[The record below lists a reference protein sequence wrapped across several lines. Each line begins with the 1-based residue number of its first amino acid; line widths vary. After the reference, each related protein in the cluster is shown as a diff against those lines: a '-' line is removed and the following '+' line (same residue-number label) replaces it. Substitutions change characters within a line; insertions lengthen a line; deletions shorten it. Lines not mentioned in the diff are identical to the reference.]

1 MKLYRY
7 LTGTDDSAFCARVSK
22 ALNKGWTLH
31 GAPTMTFNGSQVI
44 VGQVICKETDEEF
57 NEDTDMITVLKVAS

>member
-7 LTGTDDSAFCARVSK
+7 LTGADDSAFCARVSK

-31 GAPTMTFNGSQVI
+31 GSPTMTFNGTQVI
-44 VGQVICKETDEEF
+44 VGQVICKETDETYHE
-57 NEDTDMITVLKVAS
+57 NTDMIAVLKAAS